1 MTTRKNITLI
11 IDGIVE
17 ALEGLVLPRFD
28 KMDGRFDKMDGDVA
42 ELKQAVEILDSDMG
56 GVKMRLKVVWT
67 RYSFICS
74 HLGFEFYQKW

>member
-1 MTTRKNITLI
+1 VTTRKNITLI

-56 GVKMRLKVVWT
+56 GVKMRLKVVENKLDT
-67 RYSFICS
+67 
-74 HLGFEFYQKW
+74 LLFYLFSSWV